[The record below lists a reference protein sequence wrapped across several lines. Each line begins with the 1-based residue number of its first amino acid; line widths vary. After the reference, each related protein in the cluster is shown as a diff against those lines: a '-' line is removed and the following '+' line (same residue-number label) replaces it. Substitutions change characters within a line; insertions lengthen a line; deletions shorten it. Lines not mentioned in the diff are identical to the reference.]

1 MTAKKK
7 KEKKKTKMK
16 RLKNKIKQ
24 LNFLAYIFYGFS
36 VVRGSLNKTRKSV
49 NGESGGVSRGG
60 KRKYRK
66 RGKRSENISPGSR
79 PQSLL
84 IIVKLRPIIFVFSH
98 PQILYFIYLFF
109 LN

>member
-1 MTAKKK
+1 MAIRKKIK
-7 KEKKKTKMK
+7 KENQNEKVK
-16 RLKNKIKQ
+16 RK
-24 LNFLAYIFYGFS
+24 LNNFDFFTCIFYGLS
-36 VVRGSLNKTRKSV
+36 VVRGSLNKSV

-66 RGKRSENISPGSR
+66 RGKRSEKISSGSQ

-84 IIVKLRPIIFVFSH
+84 IIMKLRPIIFVFSH
-98 PQILYFIYLFF
+98 PQILNFLYLFF